1 MADKRILIIDDD
13 PDVRLGLDIRL
24 KANGYETLFAADSL
38 MALSIAQKEKP
49 DLILLDIGL
58 PGGDGFVVMK
68 RFKMI
73 PSLAAIPIIV
83 VTAKDPLT
91 HKDWSLE
98 HGAEDF
104 FQKPFKNE
112 ELIKSIRRLLGEEVK
127 ISWLET

>member
-1 MADKRILIIDDD
+1 MAKKRILIIDDD
-13 PDVRLGLDIRL
+13 PDVRQGLDIRL
-24 KANGYETLFAADSL
+24 KANDYETLFAADAL

-58 PGGDGFVVMK
+58 PGGDGFIVMK

-91 HKDWSLE
+91 HKEWSLE
-98 HGAEDF
+98 SGAEDF

-112 ELIKSIRRLLGEEVK
+112 ELIKSIRRLLGEEVRTV
-127 ISWLET
+127 WLKT